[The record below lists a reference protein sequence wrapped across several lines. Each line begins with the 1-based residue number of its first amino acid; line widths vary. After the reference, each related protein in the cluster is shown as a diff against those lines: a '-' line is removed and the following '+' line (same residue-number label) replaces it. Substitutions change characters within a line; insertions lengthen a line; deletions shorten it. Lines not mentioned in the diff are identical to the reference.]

1 MRRVSAG
8 EWWWA
13 IGAALIVVSA
23 AAVPYLVAWLISP
36 PGEEFTGLLVN
47 PLDGHSY
54 LAKMRQGAGGQWLF
68 ELPFTPEPHEGAFI
82 FVYYLFLGHLASWLR
97 LPLIWVYHA
106 ARSVAGIV
114 LLLMGYRFAAE
125 FLEDVLSRRT
135 TFVILALSS
144 GLGWLLAGWGIVSP
158 DLWIPESNT
167 FFSVF
172 VNPHFPLGQTL
183 MLLLFMWVGGPLAKP
198 GSTVGGQSFPS
209 ASRRLLPAC
218 GVSLALA
225 LVLPF
230 GTVIVYLTLGLYLLA
245 GRVTGGQRNGPAL
258 WGTLVTGIVAAP
270 LLVYYALVPSIN
282 PAFAA
287 WSAQNLTPSPP
298 LRLVVSGYGL
308 LMPLA
313 VAGIVWCV
321 RQRCG
326 LLLVVWM
333 VLGLALLYSPFALQR
348 RFLIGLHIP
357 IAVLAAI
364 GLVRVVWPKVGSERR
379 FLVAGLVTVLVL
391 PSTMFIL
398 IVSSLGAATAG
409 WPLYM
414 TEGEGQAFAWLRT
427 STELTDV
434 VLASPQTGLWI
445 PAWAGNRV
453 VYGHPFETIDAVE
466 KEALVRDFFAGGRYD
481 LFAKLEEYGA
491 RYVFVGPRERALGR
505 FEPQAAPS
513 GVRFDEVFANDDVK
527 IYRIVGSGVA
537 RLSTG
542 G

>member
-1 MRRVSAG
+1 MRRVGAE
-8 EWWWA
+8 EWRWA
-13 IGAALIVVSA
+13 VGAALIVVGI

-36 PGEEFTGLLVN
+36 PGQEFTGLLVN

-68 ELPFTPEPHEGAFI
+68 ELPFTPEPQEGAFI
-82 FVYYLFLGHLASWLR
+82 FAYYLFLGHLASWLG
-97 LPLIWVYHA
+97 LPLIWMYHA
-106 ARSVAGIV
+106 ARSAAGIAV
-114 LLLMGYRFAAE
+114 LLVGYRFVAE
-125 FLEDVLSRRT
+125 FLEDVPSRRT

-172 VNPHFPLGQTL
+172 VNPHFPLAQAL
-183 MLLLFMWVGGPLAKP
+183 MLLLFMWLGGPPAMRKSP
-198 GSTVGGQSFPS
+198 VDGPS
-209 ASRRLLPAC
+209 PPLTSRRLLPAC

-230 GTVIVYLTLGLYLLA
+230 GTVIVYLTLGLYLLV
-245 GRVTGGQRNGPAL
+245 GRLRGGQGNGPTP

-270 LLVYYALVPSIN
+270 LLVYYALVPSLN

-287 WSAQNLTPSPP
+287 WSAQNQTPSPP
-298 LRLVVSGYGL
+298 LELVVSGYGL

-313 VAGIVWCV
+313 IAGIVWCV
-321 RQRCG
+321 RRRCG
-326 LLLVVWM
+326 LLLVVWL
-333 VLGLALLYSPFALQR
+333 VLGLALLCFPYALQR
-348 RFLIGLHIP
+348 RFLTGLHIP

-364 GLVRVVWPKVGSERR
+364 GLVRVVWPKIGSERR
-379 FLVAGLVTVLVL
+379 FLVASLVTVLVL

-414 TEGEGQAFAWLRT
+414 TEDERQAFAWLRT
-427 STELTDV
+427 STEPADV

-466 KEALVRDFFAGGRYD
+466 REALVRDFFAGGRYD
-481 LFAKLEEYGA
+481 LLPTLEEYGA
-491 RYVFVGPRERALGR
+491 RYVFVGPRERALGQ

-537 RLSTG
+537 RLTTG